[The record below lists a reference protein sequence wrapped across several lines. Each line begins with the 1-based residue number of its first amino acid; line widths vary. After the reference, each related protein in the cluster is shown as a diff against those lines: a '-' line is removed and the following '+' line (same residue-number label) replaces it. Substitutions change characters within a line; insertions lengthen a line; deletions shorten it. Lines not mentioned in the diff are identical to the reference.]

1 MLEYTFDQN
10 KGKRG
15 DILKILYTGFKG
27 KNNSSFQLLNKF
39 PVAKVYLTNSFDGL
53 KRDIMG
59 ISEDYDLIV
68 MFGVDTHLKGL
79 IRIETVAEYTG
90 IKKVSKID
98 CDRVC
103 EHLKSSGIQSHVSEV
118 PTKYLCNAAYY
129 HMLNKTEGKAIFIHI
144 PSVKNMSE
152 NIMEKIMVCLK
163 NMEYYEE

>member
-59 ISEDYDLIV
+59 ISEDYDFVV
-68 MFGVDTHLKGL
+68 MFGGGYTFKRVD
-79 IRIETVAEYTG
+79 
-90 IKKVSKID
+90 
-98 CDRVC
+98 
-103 EHLKSSGIQSHVSEV
+103 
-118 PTKYLCNAAYY
+118 
-129 HMLNKTEGKAIFIHI
+129 
-144 PSVKNMSE
+144 
-152 NIMEKIMVCLK
+152 
-163 NMEYYEE
+163 